1 MKVIY
6 CGMNSKLPLYFHPML
21 GVIVLRVIAP
31 TYWSKT
37 AVAAPFIKHMGT
49 KPKVEQYQYLAG
61 FKIQNSSSVLIV
73 INYFPLCH

>member
-1 MKVIY
+1 
-6 CGMNSKLPLYFHPML
+6 MNSTLPRYFHPLL
-21 GVIVLRVIAP
+21 GAIVLRVIAP

-61 FKIQNSSSVLIV
+61 FKPRTHFCARCYKKI
-73 INYFPLCH
+73 PLCH